1 MTVRTN
7 LLATALFAASAA
19 ASAQSPGDYHLY
31 FTEAFTQYGQSVED
45 CETLR
50 ETKQPPS
57 ADVLQELRQ
66 YDPQNVRVFLVYNDY
81 KRMQNC
87 SSDAATQLLIATG
100 SLKNEGNL
108 LEETRQSIEALEE
121 TLFLGTDLDYEMK
134 YRALPTAIRNE
145 LERVDYF
152 QTPYNAFSVID
163 EL

>member
-1 MTVRTN
+1 MKVRPH
-7 LLATALFAASAA
+7 LLATALLATCTT

-31 FTEAFTQYGQSVED
+31 FAEAFTQYGQSIED

-57 ADVLQELRQ
+57 ANVLEELRQ

-87 SSDAATQLLIATG
+87 SSDAATQLLIAAG
-100 SLKNEGNL
+100 SLKNEDNL
-108 LEETRQSIEALEE
+108 LEETRESIKALEGL
-121 TLFLGTDLDYEMK
+121 LFLRTDLDYEMK
-134 YRALPTAIRNE
+134 YRALPSAMRNE
-145 LERVDYF
+145 LEGVDYF
-152 QTPYNAFSVID
+152 QTPYKAFSVID